1 MTLQPSK
8 GAAGDSAAGS
18 PALIVRRVAGFG
30 LTTLDAERLTQ
41 FYEQALGCQ
50 CLAKGRR
57 EGADFER
64 LMGVDGGAQRILLGL
79 GNETIELLQFD
90 RPGDPYP
97 SDRSPMS
104 PAFQHFALIVG
115 AMDFAIERLAG
126 TTGWTPISTGG
137 PQLLPAASGGV
148 TAFKFRD
155 PDGHPL
161 EFLAFPTDRIP
172 DDWRRRVGS
181 AVVCGI
187 DHSALS
193 VVDTERSLN
202 FYQFLGLRVTGH
214 SVNHGMAQE
223 RLDGV
228 ANPWVD
234 VTSLAPTIATPHV
247 ELLGYRTE
255 APRRPVAF
263 RSNDVA
269 ATRLIL
275 DTRPAASAAAVSS
288 GANAGADEMI
298 VDPDGH
304 RLQLMLERRRTPAA

>member
-1 MTLQPSK
+1 MTLPPSK
-8 GAAGDSAAGS
+8 AAAADSAAGAA
-18 PALIVRRVAGFG
+18 ALIVRRVAGFG
-30 LTTLDAERLTQ
+30 LTTPDADRLTQ

-50 CLAKGRR
+50 CLANGRS
-57 EGADFER
+57 EGADFEQ
-64 LMGVDGGAQRILLGL
+64 LMQVDGGAQRRLLRVGD
-79 GNETIELLQFD
+79 ETIELLQFD

-97 SDRSPMS
+97 SDRSPLS
-104 PAFQHFALIVG
+104 PAFQHFALIVS
-115 AMDFAIERLAG
+115 AMDLAIERLAR
-126 TTGWTPISTGG
+126 TTGWTPISTEG

-161 EFLAFPTDRIP
+161 EFLAFPAERIP

-193 VVDTERSLN
+193 VLDTKRSLT
-202 FYQFLGLRVTGH
+202 FFQSLGLQVTGQ
-214 SVNHGMAQE
+214 SFNHGMAQE

-228 ANPWVD
+228 PNPQVD
-234 VTSLAPTIATPHV
+234 VTSLAPAIATPHV
-247 ELLGYRTE
+247 ELLGYRTDL
-255 APRRPVAF
+255 ARGPVAL

-275 DTRPAASAAAVSS
+275 ETGSAASAA
-288 GANAGADEMI
+288 GAGEMI

-304 RLQLMLERRRTPAA
+304 RLQLLLERRRTSAA